1 MKLIVY
7 VMENM
12 LNSTEITLSI
22 LFTIQWLGL

>member
-7 VMENM
+7 LMENM